1 MALFSRLIRMM
12 IGNRPKIAIAKPR
25 IDLNQLDRLVTKNEV
40 AYLDLKREV
49 IALRR
54 KEDECIRSAH
64 SMEKESKVHSE
75 VILEWKRLV
84 RRRKHA
90 ESRLHIHDRNMR
102 IEENLAQK
110 MNHACALDM
119 VGVSPED
126 IQDAS
131 ESYERALE
139 DHELLGRLEGEI
151 IGSREVRY
159 RSRDLNSARNSSE
172 IRVLGEQFPSANE
185 RKREGIG

>member
-1 MALFSRLIRMM
+1 MM
-12 IGNRPKIAIAKPR
+12 NGNTRKTSTAKPCV
-25 IDLNQLDRLVTKNEV
+25 DLSVLDRLVTRNEV
-40 AYLDLKREV
+40 AYLDLKNEL

-54 KEDECIRSAH
+54 KESECLRIAQSK
-64 SMEKESKVHSE
+64 EKEPKVHSE

-90 ESRLHIHDRNMR
+90 ESRLQIHDRNMR

-131 ESYERALE
+131 ECYERALE
-139 DHELLGRLEGEI
+139 DHELLHR
-151 IGSREVRY
+151 
-159 RSRDLNSARNSSE
+159 
-172 IRVLGEQFPSANE
+172 
-185 RKREGIG
+185 